1 MRRNFLINSS
11 KSLLP
16 ADAISPPQWYQSFH
30 PQGNDLSPP
39 SEGINPAVSE
49 ETVMASPE
57 VVAVKDNA
65 TSARDLLLA
74 SRPVTRFKTQYV
86 PKDEV
91 QNVTHEEV

>member
-1 MRRNFLINSS
+1 MQ
-11 KSLLP
+11 SLHP
-16 ADAISPPQWYQSFH
+16 SGISPSTH
-30 PQGNDLSPP
+30 RESDLSPP

-65 TSARDLLLA
+65 TSAQDLLLA

-86 PKDEV
+86 PKDDV
-91 QNVTHEEV
+91 QNVTHEEVWHTPKELLKFSNT